1 VHVGHYISGVVHA
14 GFVGW
19 MLLGS
24 VLSERPEDLIITAV
38 DVVTPAEF
46 EALSG
51 TETPDTKPVITKVSP
66 VPPQQFDAPSL
77 PDTALTDPVPPRVSN
92 QPRLTARSESSVV
105 RADLSKPQPS
115 DRDPLPII
123 PDLVAPEPT
132 VVAQLPDSIAPVPET
147 GEGTPEFNPI
157 SVPRAAPRVAPQA
170 APEPVLDVAIA
181 PVEQAAPARDAQSS
195 VPLKDEE
202 PTQTAEATTRVT
214 PDAQV
219 NASGAVGASL
229 RPRARRASQVA
240 DTPAVV
246 SLETV
251 SDAPTVP
258 EVSEIAPTDSGL
270 DVAGIQDPQDN
281 VVADDAVS
289 AALLEVLADIG
300 TQIQASGP
308 PMTVSET
315 EALRRAIQNCW
326 VVDPGSGASLVTVTI
341 AFSLTQDGTLRGSSL
356 RLVGN
361 SDGSKASIDAAFQT
375 ASRAVRRCETELGGY
390 DLPPEKYAYWKD
402 IEITFDPQQM
412 RLR

>member
-1 VHVGHYISGVVHA
+1 MHVGHYISGIVHA

-19 MLLGS
+19 ILFGQ
-24 VLSERPEDLIITAV
+24 VFSERPEDLVITAV
-38 DVVTPAEF
+38 DVITPAEF
-46 EALSG
+46 DALSG
-51 TETPDTKPVITKVSP
+51 IERPETETLVTETGPVLPQPLPVPGPPDTT
-66 VPPQQFDAPSL
+66 PP
-77 PDTALTDPVPPRVSN
+77 DPVEPRVSA
-92 QPRLTARSESSVV
+92 QPEPVTRSESSVV
-105 RADLSKPQPS
+105 RADLSQPQPS
-115 DRDPLPII
+115 DRDDLPTV

-147 GEGTPEFNPI
+147 GEGTPDFNPI
-157 SVPRAAPRVAPQA
+157 SEPRAAPRVAPQA
-170 APEPVLDVAIA
+170 APEPMLDVAIA
-181 PVEQAAPARDAQSS
+181 PVEQAVPTRDAQST
-195 VPLKDEE
+195 VPLKDEK
-202 PTQTAEATTRVT
+202 PTQSAEATTRVT

-219 NASGAVGASL
+219 NASGAVGTSV
-229 RPRARRASQVA
+229 RPRARRAAQVVE
-240 DTPAVV
+240 TPTDAP
-246 SLETV
+246 SETV
-251 SDAPTVP
+251 SDAQTASDVSQMAAIEPDPDVVGAQVP
-258 EVSEIAPTDSGL
+258 PNEVST
-270 DVAGIQDPQDN
+270 
-281 VVADDAVS
+281 DDAVS
-289 AALLEVLADIG
+289 AALLEVLAEIG

-341 AFSLTQDGTLRGSSL
+341 AFSLTQDGTLRGSSV

-361 SDGSKASIDAAFQT
+361 SGGSKASIDAAFQT